1 MRGLHILV
9 TGATLLLHGAAMA
22 ATQFLGGNSLFHTW
36 TTQSLEPG
44 QMTVQWHTRLWA
56 GSVPEGSVS
65 DVSQA
70 LAINFGFGKHL
81 ELELVPMLYQDLNF
95 SSQDNVTYNAPDD
108 VYMRFRMG
116 RFQGRLF
123 QTPIEWGTQL
133 GFRLNSS
140 KVSNVYLE
148 PYNASANEISLSFGL
163 GWYQNQLYPGEGP
176 SAHFNLGYLNH
187 NDGGQDALNIFSG
200 VTHDLEFSLA
210 YRRPTLRWDFY
221 TELYGNVFLSDLPE
235 WAFTQADAVWLQPG
249 FNYRFFRGLSASV
262 GVDVRLMENGPK
274 IYFTDEGPRPVGVH
288 RNRERL
294 NADYPEYYP
303 AWRLAARLNFQ
314 PSTAF
319 RRVETFAT
327 VRPQSERDW
336 EMREKIGVTEREMID
351 WLGAEDQSAEF
362 LDLELEKIRAERR
375 QAEKELERL
384 KDKLKDDKGN

>member
-1 MRGLHILV
+1 MNRQQILV
-9 TGATLLLHGAAMA
+9 AGATLLLNSAALA

-36 TTQSLEPG
+36 STQNLEPG
-44 QMTVQWHTRLWA
+44 QMMVQWHTRAWA
-56 GSVPEGSVS
+56 TSVPEGSIS

-70 LAINFGFGKHL
+70 LAVNFGFSRHL
-81 ELELVPMLYQDLNF
+81 ELEVVPMLYQDLNF
-95 SSQDNVTYNAPDD
+95 SSQDKITYNAPDD

-116 RFQGRLF
+116 RFPGRLAGV
-123 QTPIEWGTQL
+123 PLEWGTQL

-148 PYNASANEISLSFGL
+148 PYNAASNEISLSLGL
-163 GWYQNQLYPGEGP
+163 AWYQNQLYPGEGN

-187 NDGGQDALNIFSG
+187 NDGGQDALNIFSD

-210 YRRPTLRWDFY
+210 YRKPSLRWDLFA
-221 TELYGNVFLSDLPE
+221 ELYGNFFLSDLPE
-235 WAFTQADAVWLQPG
+235 WAFTQADAIWLQPG
-249 FNYRFFRGLSASV
+249 FTYRFFRGLSATV
-262 GVDVRLMENGPK
+262 GVDLRLFENGPE
-274 IYFTDEGPRPVGVH
+274 IYFLDEGPRPVAVH
-288 RNRERL
+288 RNRARL
-294 NADYPEYYP
+294 NDEYPEYYP
-303 AWRLAARLNFQ
+303 AWRLAAKLNFQ

-319 RRVETFAT
+319 RHVETFAE

-375 QAEKELERL
+375 QAEKELEKL
-384 KDKLKDDKGN
+384 KDKLKDNKGK